1 MLSIKTK
8 KGKGTSKQGMSKLR
22 IREAV
27 QGYLFLVPTM
37 VLFTVFSLVTVLMGI
52 IYAFTDMAP
61 GNPEIFH
68 WTIANFKYIFQDKI
82 YLHSILNV
90 FIFALMSVPL
100 TIISSLLVAALLNR
114 NLKGIKVFRVLYY
127 LPAVTSGIA
136 TAYIWKWLYN
146 DNYGLLNT
154 IIQGL
159 GGHGI
164 KWVSAQN
171 YFAMFCIAIVSA
183 WSGLGGN
190 TLIYLAGMRSI
201 SPELYE
207 AADLDGATGFQKLIH
222 ITIPLLNPTTYFIMT
237 MSLIGAFQLYDVVA
251 MIGAGDNYYTQTP
264 IMQITG
270 AFRHGEGGMASAMSV
285 VLFVVIMVVTFITQ
299 RVVKEK
305 KQ

>member
-1 MLSIKTK
+1 
-8 KGKGTSKQGMSKLR
+8 MSKLR
-22 IREAV
+22 IREAI
-27 QGYLFLVPTM
+27 QGYVFLVPTL
-37 VLFTVFSLVTVLMGI
+37 VLFTIFSGVTVLMGI
-52 IYAFTDMAP
+52 FYAFTDMAP
-61 GNPEIFH
+61 GNPETFH
-68 WTIANFKYIFQDKI
+68 WTFQNFKFIFEDKI

-114 NLKGIKVFRVLYY
+114 KMKGIKVFRVLYY

-146 DNYGLLNT
+146 ENYGLFNT

-164 KWVSAQN
+164 KWVTAQN
-171 YFAMFCIAIVSA
+171 YFAMFCVAIVSA
-183 WSGLGGN
+183 WTSLGGN
-190 TLIYLAGMRSI
+190 VLVYLAGMRSI

-207 AADLDGATGFQKLIH
+207 AADLDGATGFQKLVH

-251 MIGAGDNYYTQTP
+251 MIGAGENYYTQTP
-264 IMQITG
+264 VMQITG
-270 AFRHGEGGMASAMSV
+270 AFRHTQGGMASAMSL
-285 VLFVVIMVVTFITQ
+285 VLFVVIMVATFITQ
-299 RVVKEK
+299 GIVKER

>member
-1 MLSIKTK
+1 M
-8 KGKGTSKQGMSKLR
+8 TSSDTQKRKGMSKLR
-22 IREAV
+22 VKEAV
-27 QGYLFLVPTM
+27 QGYLFLVPTL

-61 GNPEIFH
+61 GSPESFH
-68 WTIANFKYIFQDKI
+68 WTFANFQYIFQDKM

-100 TIISSLLVAALLNR
+100 TVVSSLLVAALLNR
-114 NLKGIKVFRVLYY
+114 EMKGIKVFRVLYY

-146 DNYGLLNT
+146 DSYGLFNT
-154 IIQGL
+154 VIQAF
-159 GGHGI
+159 GGQGI
-164 KWVSAQN
+164 KWVTAQN
-171 YFAMFCIAIVSA
+171 YFAMFCVAIVSA
-183 WSGLGGN
+183 WTGLGGN
-190 TLIYLAGMRSI
+190 MLVYLAGMRSI

-207 AADLDGATGFQKLIH
+207 AAELDGANGFQKLIY
-222 ITIPLLNPTTYFIMT
+222 ITVPLLNPTTYFIMT

-285 VLFVVIMVVTFITQ
+285 VLFVVIMIVTFITQ
-299 RVVKEK
+299 GLVKEK
-305 KQ
+305 NNGK